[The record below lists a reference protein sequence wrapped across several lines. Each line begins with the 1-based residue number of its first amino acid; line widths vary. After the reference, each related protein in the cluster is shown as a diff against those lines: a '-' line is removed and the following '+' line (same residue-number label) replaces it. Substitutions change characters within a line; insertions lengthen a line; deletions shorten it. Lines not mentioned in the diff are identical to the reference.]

1 MKQKLLIAILAVFI
15 VQLASAKEE
24 RIRFNLK
31 FGFLKG
37 GEAEMTVTD
46 TIFNGRKAIHYHVLG
61 KTTGLADKLYG
72 VYDIYET
79 TVDAETHLPLKTIRN
94 VKEGNSYRRYN
105 ETLFFHDADS
115 IYSQRSG
122 GRKVPKDLVD
132 IISVFFYF
140 VHTQSIDQMAP
151 GDGVTYPTLNADK
164 ISDISVRFLREEEVE
179 TDIGKVDCYVLN
191 PTVQKGKVLERS
203 DGIRF
208 YMSKEKK
215 LPVYI
220 TFEMRVGALKAVI
233 KSYTIDGVEQITN

>member
-1 MKQKLLIAILAVFI
+1 MKRYLLIIILSLFI
-15 VQLASAKEE
+15 AQVAGAKEE

-37 GEAEMTVTD
+37 GEAELTVSD
-46 TIFNGRKAIHYHVLG
+46 TVFNGRPALHYHVLG

-79 TVDAETHLPLKTIRN
+79 YVDAETHLPLKSIRN
-94 VKEGNSYRRYN
+94 VKEGSYRKYN
-105 ETLFFHDADS
+105 ETLFFHDVDS

-122 GRKVPKDLVD
+122 GRKVPHNLVD
-132 IISVFFYF
+132 LISVFFYF

-151 GDGVTYPTLNADK
+151 GDGVTYPTINADK
-164 ISDISVRFLREEEVE
+164 ISDITVRYFREEVVD

-191 PTVQKGKVLERS
+191 TTVQKGKVLEKS

-215 LPVYI
+215 LPVLI
-220 TFEMRVGALKAVI
+220 TFDMRVGALKAVI
-233 KSYTIDGVEQITN
+233 KSHTIDGVEQITK

>member
-1 MKQKLLIAILAVFI
+1 MKKYFLIAIFSLFI
-15 VQLASAKEE
+15 VQIVNAKEE

-37 GEAEMTVTD
+37 GEAELTVTD
-46 TIFNGRKAIHYHVLG
+46 TVFNGRPAIHYHVLG
-61 KTTGLADKLYG
+61 RTTGLADKLYG

-79 TVDAETHLPLKTIRN
+79 YVDAETHLPVKTIRN
-94 VKEGNSYRRYN
+94 VKEGSYRKYN
-105 ETLFFHDADS
+105 ETMFFHDADS

-122 GRKVPKDLVD
+122 GRKVPHNLVD

-140 VHTQSIDQMAP
+140 VHTQSIDQMSP
-151 GDGVTYPTLNADK
+151 GDGVSYPTLNADK
-164 ISDISVRFLREEEVE
+164 ISDITVRYFREEVVD
-179 TDIGKVDCYVLN
+179 TDIGKIDCYVLN
-191 PTVQKGKVLERS
+191 PSVHKGKVLEKS

-215 LPVYI
+215 LPVLI

-233 KSYTIDGVEQITN
+233 KSHTIDGVEQVTK

>member
-1 MKQKLLIAILAVFI
+1 MKNIVAIVLLSFFTT
-15 VQLASAKEE
+15 QLASAKQE

-37 GEAEMTVTD
+37 GEAELTVTD
-46 TIFNGRKAIHYHVLG
+46 TVYNGRPAIHYHVLG

-94 VKEGNSYRRYN
+94 VQEGSYRRYN
-105 ETLFFHDADS
+105 ETLFYHDSDS
-115 IYSQRSG
+115 IVSQRSG
-122 GRKVPKDLVD
+122 GRTVPHNLVD

-140 VHTQSIDQMAP
+140 VHNHAIDQMAP

-164 ISDISVRFLREEEVE
+164 ISDISIRYFRDEVVE
-179 TDIGKVDCYVLN
+179 TDIGKIDCYVLN
-191 PTVQKGKVLERS
+191 PTVAKGKVLEKS
-203 DGIRF
+203 DGIRL

-215 LPVYI
+215 LPVLI
-220 TFEMRVGALKAVI
+220 TFQMRVGALKAAI
-233 KSYTIDGVEQITN
+233 RSHTIDGVEQITR

>member
-1 MKQKLLIAILAVFI
+1 MKRNLLIFILTLFI
-15 VQLASAKEE
+15 AQVADAKEE

-37 GEAEMTVTD
+37 GEAELTVTD
-46 TIFNGRKAIHYHVLG
+46 TVVNGRPAIHYHVLG

-94 VKEGNSYRRYN
+94 VKEGSYRKYN
-105 ETLFFHDADS
+105 ETKFFHDNDS
-115 IYSQRSG
+115 IFSDRSG
-122 GRKVPKDLVD
+122 GRKVPHDLVD

-140 VHTQSIDQMAP
+140 VETQSIDKMAP
-151 GDGVTYPTLNADK
+151 GDGITYPTINADK
-164 ISDISVRFLREEEVE
+164 ISDITVRYLRDEVVD
-179 TDIGKVDCYVLN
+179 TDIGKIDCYVLN
-191 PTVQKGKVLERS
+191 PTVQKGKVLEKS

-215 LPVYI
+215 LPVLI

-233 KSYTIDGVEQITN
+233 KSHTIDGVEQVTK

>member
-1 MKQKLLIAILAVFI
+1 MKRYLLIIILSLFI
-15 VQLASAKEE
+15 AQVAGAKEE

-37 GEAEMTVTD
+37 GEAELTVSD
-46 TIFNGRKAIHYHVLG
+46 TVFNGRPALHYHVLG

-79 TVDAETHLPLKTIRN
+79 YVDAETHLPLKSIRN
-94 VKEGNSYRRYN
+94 VKEGSYRKYN
-105 ETLFFHDADS
+105 ETLFFHDVDS

-122 GRKVPKDLVD
+122 GRKVPHNLVD
-132 IISVFFYF
+132 LISVFFYF

-151 GDGVTYPTLNADK
+151 GDGVTYPTINADK
-164 ISDISVRFLREEEVE
+164 ISDITVRYFREEVVD

-191 PTVQKGKVLERS
+191 PTVQKGKVLEKS

-215 LPVYI
+215 LPVLI
-220 TFEMRVGALKAVI
+220 TFDMRVGALKAVI
-233 KSYTIDGVEQITN
+233 KSHTIDGVEQITK

>member
-1 MKQKLLIAILAVFI
+1 MKRYLLIIILSLFI
-15 VQLASAKEE
+15 AQVAGAKEE

-37 GEAEMTVTD
+37 GEAELTVSD
-46 TIFNGRKAIHYHVLG
+46 TVFNGRPALHYHVLG

-79 TVDAETHLPLKTIRN
+79 YVDAETHLPLKSIRN
-94 VKEGNSYRRYN
+94 VKEGSYRKYN
-105 ETLFFHDADS
+105 ETLFFHDVDS

-122 GRKVPKDLVD
+122 GRKVPHNLVD
-132 IISVFFYF
+132 LISVFFYF

-151 GDGVTYPTLNADK
+151 GDGVTYPTINADK
-164 ISDISVRFLREEEVE
+164 ISDITVRYFREEVVD
-179 TDIGKVDCYVLN
+179 TDIGKIDCYVLN
-191 PTVQKGKVLERS
+191 PTVQKGKVLEKS

-215 LPVYI
+215 LPVLI
-220 TFEMRVGALKAVI
+220 TFDMRVGALKAVI
-233 KSYTIDGVEQITN
+233 KSHTIDGVEQITK

>member
-1 MKQKLLIAILAVFI
+1 MKKYLLIVLLSFLVVHIAD
-15 VQLASAKEE
+15 AKEE

-37 GEAEMTVTD
+37 GEAEMTVKD
-46 TIFNGRKAIHYHVLG
+46 TIFNGKPAIHYHVLG
-61 KTTGLADKLYG
+61 QTTGLADKLYG

-79 TVDAETHLPLKTIRN
+79 TVDTETHLPLKTIRN
-94 VKEGNSYRRYN
+94 VKEGNYRRYN
-105 ETLFFHDADS
+105 ETFFFHDNDS
-115 IYSQRSG
+115 IHSQRKG
-122 GRKVPKDLVD
+122 GRKVPKNLVD

-140 VHTQSIDQMAP
+140 VHTQSIDQMSP
-151 GDGVTYPTLNADK
+151 GDGVTYPTINADK
-164 ISDISVRFLREEEVE
+164 ISDITVRYLREEEVD

-191 PTVQKGKVLERS
+191 PSVQKGKVLERS

-233 KSYTIDGVEQITN
+233 KSHTIDGVEQVTK